1 MKRVR
6 HEVKILPEYFRQV
19 FVRPGEGTKRFEL
32 RKDDRNYQIGDSVTL
47 REWIPEEGYTGNEIY
62 GRYYLCYAKLSSIWT
77 NGGILYIWVVT

>member
-47 REWIPEEGYTGNEIY
+47 REWIPEEGYTGNEITVGIIYVMRNCPQY
-62 GRYYLCYAKLSSIWT
+62 GLREGYCIFGW
-77 NGGILYIWVVT
+77 

>member
-32 RKDDRNYQIGDSVTL
+32 CKDDRNYQIGDSVTL
-47 REWIPEEGYTGNEIY
+47 REWLPEEGYTGNEITVGIIYVMRNCPQY
-62 GRYYLCYAKLSSIWT
+62 GLMEGYCIFGW
-77 NGGILYIWVVT
+77 